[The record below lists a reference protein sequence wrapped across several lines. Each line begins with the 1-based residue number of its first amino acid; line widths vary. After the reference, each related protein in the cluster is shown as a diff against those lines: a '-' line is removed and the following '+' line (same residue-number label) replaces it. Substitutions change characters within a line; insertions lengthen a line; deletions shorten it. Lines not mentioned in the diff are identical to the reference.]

1 MNMKIFILLTTLY
14 TVGDNTTVVLTN
26 MSSLA
31 QKLFTWFDSNKMK
44 GNHDKCHLLLS
55 TQESSN
61 IQTANFT
68 TKSSK
73 VKKLLGINLD
83 NNLKFDIQVE
93 SICQNTFFK
102 AQYNYCSAI
111 WMFHSRT
118 LNNKISRLYER
129 CLRIIYNDKL
139 LNYEKHLDKDN
150 YVSIHHNNMHAP
162 AIEMYKVVIG
172 MSREIINEDFKQ
184 TIPIII

>member
-44 GNHDKCHLLLS
+44 ANHDKCHLLLS

-73 VKKLLGINLD
+73 AKKLLGINLD
-83 NNLKFDIQVE
+83 NNLNLI
-93 SICQNTFFK
+93 FK
-102 AQYNYCSAI
+102 LRVFARI
-111 WMFHSRT
+111 HFLK
-118 LNNKISRLYER
+118 LN
-129 CLRIIYNDKL
+129 
-139 LNYEKHLDKDN
+139 
-150 YVSIHHNNMHAP
+150 
-162 AIEMYKVVIG
+162 
-172 MSREIINEDFKQ
+172 
-184 TIPIII
+184 IIIVLLFGCFIAVP